1 MRIDQSLMA
10 LERYITRRWR
20 EVGDPSGLS
29 LSYTEYDYLQTLE
42 EAACLRLSDLA
53 EMMRVAKPS
62 ASTMCQRL
70 ERKGLV
76 SRKRCDADARAVLL
90 QLTEAG
96 QTMLAQDRDLYRQ
109 LLDERLGRL
118 DDQEQRALANLLAR
132 MVERD

>member
-10 LERYITRRWR
+10 LERYVTRRWR

-42 EAACLRLSDLA
+42 EAQCLRLSDLA
-53 EMMRVAKPS
+53 KVMRVAKPS

-76 SRKRCDADARAVLL
+76 SRGRSAEDGRSVLL
-90 QLTEAG
+90 RLTAAGEA
-96 QTMLAQDRDLYRQ
+96 MLAQDRALYRR
-109 LLDERLGRL
+109 LLDERLSRL
-118 DDQEQRALANLLAR
+118 NENEQAALSALLAR
-132 MVERD
+132 MVGRD

>member
-42 EAACLRLSDLA
+42 EAGCLRLSDLA

-76 SRKRCDADARAVLL
+76 SRGRSDQDGRAILL
-90 QLTEAG
+90 RLTGAG
-96 QTMLAQDRDLYRQ
+96 EEMLAQDRDLYSR

-118 DDQEQRALANLLAR
+118 NRDEQAALAALLSR
-132 MVERD
+132 MVGRD

>member
-10 LERYITRRWR
+10 LERHITRRWR

-42 EAACLRLSDLA
+42 EAGCLRLSDLA
-53 EMMRVAKPS
+53 GMMRVAKPS

-76 SRKRCDADARAVLL
+76 SRGRSETDGRAVRL

-96 QTMLAQDRDLYRQ
+96 KTMLAQDRALYRR
-109 LLDERLGRL
+109 LLDERLQRL
-118 DDQEQRALANLLAR
+118 DPAEQQALAGLLSR
-132 MVERD
+132 MVGRD